1 MIGDSLHALL
11 APKPGERLLEVGA
24 GSGMY
29 ALELAEAV
37 VPDGTID
44 LVDDQPRLLEVAMR
58 RARERGLA
66 NVTGV
71 FADVR
76 YLPFDDGTF
85 DAAYLIAALG
95 RVTSPEAA
103 LTEIARVLRGGGRV
117 VVGELN
123 DDPHVIGPARLR
135 RLAASA
141 AFQVSRRDFAECGY
155 LAELV
160 LTGGTDTAA

>member
-1 MIGDSLHALL
+1 
-11 APKPGERLLEVGA
+11 
-24 GSGMY
+24 MY

-85 DAAYLIAALG
+85 DAAYLAVVIPNAMHPCWYGCWSFSG
-95 RVTSPEAA
+95 RFMWSVAPLWRIKGRSLDVFRCGPRATPGRSQRRHGPTS
-103 LTEIARVLRGGGRV
+103 GR
-117 VVGELN
+117 
-123 DDPHVIGPARLR
+123 
-135 RLAASA
+135 S
-141 AFQVSRRDFAECGY
+141 
-155 LAELV
+155 
-160 LTGGTDTAA
+160 